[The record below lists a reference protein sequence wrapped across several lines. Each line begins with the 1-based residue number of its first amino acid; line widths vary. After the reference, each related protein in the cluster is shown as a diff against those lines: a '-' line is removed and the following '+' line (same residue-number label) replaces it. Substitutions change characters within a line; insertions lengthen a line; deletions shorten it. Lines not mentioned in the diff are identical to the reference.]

1 MSKGNIVTF
10 PNGCSVISAN
20 DIDYDKIASE
30 SLKKDL
36 IDWCKADRKVWLRRD
51 LNEFYRTIYV
61 STRKA
66 RFNFALL
73 DAETDKDVEDLLTG
87 KKKIG
92 LNMDTIKKNAL
103 IRYNIERIKM
113 YGSVENCIA
122 ELGENVFNRLFSK
135 PDKHNSSFTFGAL
148 SSKMVLIKDKKDKT
162 DFYNDAL
169 NTMVSIK
176 NSLLEKS
183 KLITNTSREEYK
195 EKFDIVSVGVSKI
208 YEKVD
213 EFVKRYGYD
222 EDNISRTLERT
233 RDYLSY
239 YTRLCSN
246 SSDMNYRGN
255 AAYMSESMGTIV
267 LVLTNYIDKLVKKI
281 KEKK

>member
-135 PDKHNSSFTFGAL
+135 PDKHTKIDLRWETIQKIMEDG
-148 SSKMVLIKDKKDKT
+148 
-162 DFYNDAL
+162 
-169 NTMVSIK
+169 
-176 NSLLEKS
+176 
-183 KLITNTSREEYK
+183 
-195 EKFDIVSVGVSKI
+195 FD
-208 YEKVD
+208 
-213 EFVKRYGYD
+213 
-222 EDNISRTLERT
+222 
-233 RDYLSY
+233 
-239 YTRLCSN
+239 
-246 SSDMNYRGN
+246 
-255 AAYMSESMGTIV
+255 
-267 LVLTNYIDKLVKKI
+267 
-281 KEKK
+281 